1 MSGKIAFLAEG
12 KLYVKAG
19 ALAVRPIDS
28 PFADGVLDRV
38 QTNAER
44 HGWRN
49 RGSAGDPF
57 SQMRWGGRPG
67 QPTDVRVVR
76 MTGLSITPTGELLY
90 SLDTGNVGGLFTY
103 DLREDYENRVFHKQD
118 FQAKDL
124 AHHPVES
131 LIALSLAVEDGSAHL
146 SLLQPGVRGMRR
158 ITDGDCVDEAPSWA
172 PGDKKVLVYQT
183 AGIGRNQQGQAVAL
197 GPYSVQKLDID
208 SEKLTLL
215 LENAKFDFLVP
226 RLAPDGTLYCIRRPY
241 KPDGHQ
247 FISPWKVALDLLLF
261 PWRLIWAIYSFLH
274 FFSLM
279 FAGKPLTT
287 AGGPRTQ
294 KVETRTMMLHG
305 KMIDAEKLLKAAGK
319 NKAVPLVPPTW
330 ELLKISPDGAQ
341 AVLAKGVLSF
351 DLGTDGTVVYTNG
364 TEIFELPPGGI
375 EQRVCAHKMVE
386 RVMAMG

>member
-38 QTNAER
+38 QNNAER
-44 HGWRN
+44 YGWRN
-49 RGSAGDPF
+49 RGDGMDPF
-57 SQMRWGGRPG
+57 SRMRWGGGPQG
-67 QPTDVRVVR
+67 PTDVRVVR
-76 MTGLSITPTGELLY
+76 VTGLSCTPAGELLY

-103 DLREDYENRVFHKQD
+103 DLKEDYENRVFHKQD

-124 AHHPVES
+124 AHHPVEQ
-131 LIALSLAVEDGSAHL
+131 LIAMSLPAEDGSAHL

-158 ITDGDCVDEAPSWA
+158 ITEGDCVDEAPAWA
-172 PGDKKVLVYQT
+172 PGTCKVIVYQT
-183 AGIGRNQQGQAVAL
+183 AGIGRNQRGMAVAL

-208 SEKLTLL
+208 SQKLTQLL
-215 LENAKFDFLVP
+215 DDSKFDFLVP
-226 RLAPDGTLYCIRRPY
+226 RLTADGSLYCIRRPY
-241 KPDGHQ
+241 KSDGHQ
-247 FISPWKVALDLLLF
+247 YVSPWKVALDLLLL

-287 AGGPRTQ
+287 AGGPRPE
-294 KVETRTMMLHG
+294 KVETKTMMLHG

-319 NKAVPLVPPTW
+319 DKAVPLVPATW

-341 AVLAKGVLSF
+341 AIVAKGVLSF
-351 DLGTDGTVVYTNG
+351 DLAADGTVVYTNG
-364 TEIFELPPGGI
+364 SEIFEIPPGGK
-375 EQRVCAHKMVE
+375 EQRVLAHKMVE
-386 RVMAMG
+386 RVMAM